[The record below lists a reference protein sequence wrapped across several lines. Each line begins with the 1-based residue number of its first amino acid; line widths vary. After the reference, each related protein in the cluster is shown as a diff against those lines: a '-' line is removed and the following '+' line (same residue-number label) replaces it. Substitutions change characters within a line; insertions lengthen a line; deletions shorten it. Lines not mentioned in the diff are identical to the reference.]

1 MICCQTSTYN
11 LSDVAYTV
19 TECSNQNLKFIAS
32 EAKRS
37 ELAREPPVTV
47 WEKETTAYL
56 ENEAF

>member
-1 MICCQTSTYN
+1 MDILSIDMSFMPNDPWNLGSTD
-11 LSDVAYTV
+11 L
-19 TECSNQNLKFIAS
+19 IAS

-47 WEKETTAYL
+47 WEKETTTYL